1 MLATVDRPWSAYAT
15 GPFVLVTLST
25 EHDVSAGS
33 EQWQWLNA
41 TLARVNRTASPW
53 VLLGAHR
60 PMYVDSVYASD
71 SAAQRGRGPSTAD
84 IPVMSALQAAVE
96 PLTMRHKV
104 SLALYGHNHAVQR
117 LTPAYRNASVQA
129 SAAARRADGA
139 ATRRFD
145 RPRATLH
152 MVVGTGGAGF
162 TKNCAAAVGGGVAPP
177 PWSERCF
184 FQWGFLLVRARSA
197 TVLELDWLDGSSG
210 VAEERIDLVQDLEQ
224 EWADAA
230 GAAAQVRDVR
240 LAVGLAV
247 GGALVALAAA
257 AAARAALRRRAER
270 SRAGGELE
278 AASLIHYPAT
288 SGASAA

>member
-41 TLARVNRTASPW
+41 PLARVNRTASPW

-84 IPVMSALQAAVE
+84 IPVMSALQEAVE

-117 LTPAYRNASVQA
+117 LTPAYR
-129 SAAARRADGA
+129 SAI
-139 ATRRFD
+139 
-145 RPRATLH
+145 P
-152 MVVGTGGAGF
+152 AGSRI
-162 TKNCAAAVGGGVAPP
+162 VLGVAD
-177 PWSERCF
+177 R
-184 FQWGFLLVRARSA
+184 GRAPHP
-197 TVLELDWLDGSSG
+197 
-210 VAEERIDLVQDLEQ
+210 
-224 EWADAA
+224 AA
-230 GAAAQVRDVR
+230 
-240 LAVGLAV
+240 
-247 GGALVALAAA
+247 
-257 AAARAALRRRAER
+257 
-270 SRAGGELE
+270 
-278 AASLIHYPAT
+278 P
-288 SGASAA
+288 